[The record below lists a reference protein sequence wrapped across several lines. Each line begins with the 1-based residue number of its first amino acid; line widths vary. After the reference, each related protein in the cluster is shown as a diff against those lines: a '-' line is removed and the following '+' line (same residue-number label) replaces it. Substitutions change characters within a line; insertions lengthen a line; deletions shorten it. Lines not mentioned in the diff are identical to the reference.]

1 MRPMPSRASIT
12 RPNIHSQATARAQP
26 LAPPGCSSSNMK
38 RSVFGLALLLAVAGI
53 AQAAEEMQI
62 TVMVSVRTIR
72 AGNRGLRVLEHAH

>member
-1 MRPMPSRASIT
+1 
-12 RPNIHSQATARAQP
+12 
-26 LAPPGCSSSNMK
+26 MK

-72 AGNRGLRVLEHAH
+72 AGNWGLRVLEHAH